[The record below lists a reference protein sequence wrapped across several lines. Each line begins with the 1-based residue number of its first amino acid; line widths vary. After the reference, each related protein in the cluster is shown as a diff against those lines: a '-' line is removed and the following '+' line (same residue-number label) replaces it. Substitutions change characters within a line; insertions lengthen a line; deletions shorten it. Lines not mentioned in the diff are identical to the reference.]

1 MHLKKTDSN
10 SITRRQWWYLVLLLA
25 GIGMILLLVACTLDP
40 IRENPQDALT
50 IPPGRVHPN
59 YRDSIQILQQQ
70 TIDNGIVLLYRW
82 QTDAAATAATFCIAS
97 AFLSYGAAGWQV
109 ESGGNFVGDTV
120 SEPACNLA
128 HPILLKAS
136 YYYAGQTTTF
146 TMIYGLSDSGKNV
159 RITWSDFQTSV
170 VPVDQGT
177 FLVPREG
184 EFMPQRIEVLDD
196 SGNSVAE
203 EVW

>member
-25 GIGMILLLVACTLDP
+25 GIGL
-40 IRENPQDALT
+40 N
-50 IPPGRVHPN
+50 
-59 YRDSIQILQQQ
+59 
-70 TIDNGIVLLYRW
+70 
-82 QTDAAATAATFCIAS
+82 
-97 AFLSYGAAGWQV
+97 
-109 ESGGNFVGDTV
+109 
-120 SEPACNLA
+120 
-128 HPILLKAS
+128 
-136 YYYAGQTTTF
+136 
-146 TMIYGLSDSGKNV
+146 DSGENV

-170 VPVDQGT
+170 VPVNQGT